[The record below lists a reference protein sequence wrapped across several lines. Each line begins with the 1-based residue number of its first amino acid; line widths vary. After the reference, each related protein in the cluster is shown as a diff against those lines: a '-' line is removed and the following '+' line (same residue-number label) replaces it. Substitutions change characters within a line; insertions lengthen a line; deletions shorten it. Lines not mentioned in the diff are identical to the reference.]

1 MQFSRFQCNAEHLS
15 SSLRQFVG
23 LIHYDGAAI
32 RQNGTFPTPS
42 VNGVG
47 QKEVVITNLDG
58 ISL

>member
-1 MQFSRFQCNAEHLS
+1 MQFSCCQCNTEHLPS
-15 SSLRQFVG
+15 GLRQLVG

-32 RQNGTFPTPS
+32 RQNGAFPTPL